1 MDKSNVRN
9 SATGTASQAP
19 LIPRNCGRTSSEIV
33 VNTRVLS
40 KEMIAD
46 TLPFDSAVKNPE
58 ERILTPQNRKFM
70 ANSRKP
76 VTASS

>member
-1 MDKSNVRN
+1 MPMDKSNVRN

-40 KEMIAD
+40 EEMIAD

-58 ERILTPQNRKFM
+58 ERILKPQNRKLI
-70 ANSRKP
+70 ANS
-76 VTASS
+76 